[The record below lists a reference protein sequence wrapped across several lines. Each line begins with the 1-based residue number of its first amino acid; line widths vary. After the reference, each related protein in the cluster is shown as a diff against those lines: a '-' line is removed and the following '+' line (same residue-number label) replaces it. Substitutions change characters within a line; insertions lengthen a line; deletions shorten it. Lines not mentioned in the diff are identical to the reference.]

1 MRYRY
6 ITNSSCTPDS
16 PISSFRLASHVEMSR
31 LTLYAGRVFYRVE
44 IPADMKLEK
53 YSCDNYSTTDDPRKI
68 KDLNPVRI
76 IVTWRGK
83 WRHLRCEA
91 NAEKEYQKEHARWVR
106 SLSKSHNQTIKE
118 VNHEIGY
125 NEKLQ

>member
-16 PISSFRLASHVEMSR
+16 PISNFRLASHVEISR

-53 YSCDNYSTTDDPRKI
+53 YSCDNYSTTDDSRKI
-68 KDLNPVRI
+68 RDLNYVRI
-76 IVTWRGK
+76 IVTWNGHWK
-83 WRHLRCEA
+83 HLSPEEDAKAAYR
-91 NAEKEYQKEHARWVR
+91 KEHERWTK
-106 SLSKSHNQTIKE
+106 SLMELGPKAYHP
-118 VNHEIGY
+118 
-125 NEKLQ
+125 L